1 VRQRKTATGIRVTE
15 TEKRTGI
22 VIANESGNENEKGTG
37 IETETESGTGT
48 KIMTVTVIATATVT
62 VTGTENETA
71 TVRGSEIVALGTIVG
86 MTTTPDDPRVIM
98 VVTVN
103 GIGKVTP
110 RETVVTETVIGM
122 RHERQVRERR
132 TRNDVRERMGRKIE
146 AATMN
151 HERSAKQR
159 MMSEVRK
166 CAGFKFLHLS
176 PKISLTLT
184 HRGRNMKRRHLHPR
198 AARAGR
204 KHQRRGRYD
213 GLTFPCNYRF
223 LNPEFSLFGKLIERF
238 YYVHNI
244 KVSNATMRVI
254 PRPEDGG

>member
-1 VRQRKTATGIRVTE
+1 VRRRKTATGIRVTE

-22 VIANESGNENEKGTG
+22 VIANANENGTGKGTV
-37 IETETESGTGT
+37 IENETETGTGT
-48 KIMTVTVIATATVT
+48 KITTVT
-62 VTGTENETA
+62 VTATVIGTENETA
-71 TVRGSEIVALGTIVG
+71 TVKGSEIVALGTIVG

-110 RETVVTETVIGM
+110 RETVVTVTVIGM
-122 RHERQVRERR
+122 PHERQVRERR

-166 CAGFKFLHLS
+166 CAGFKFLNRS
-176 PKISLTLT
+176 PKFSLTLT
-184 HRGRNMKRRHLHPR
+184 HRGQDMTRRHLHPR

-213 GLTFPCNYRF
+213 GLSFPCNYRF
-223 LNPEFSLFGKLIERF
+223 LNPQFSLFGKLIERF

-244 KVSNATMRVI
+244 KKSVKCYYEGDSS
-254 PRPEDGG
+254 P